1 MKIVVKIVLL
11 GAISIILTWRW
22 RSSIILIH
30 QVKWTISTVTDCC
43 CWLFHVAMVLTSMS
57 NIHWSLCFRAFL
69 CPLSIVIAMERYVHY
84 CLLQNAKKY
93 CKSKVKVAKIAAL
106 LGWWLQWWRKALISS
121 IFCFPGVWIS
131 GSIDIYRNVTHGG
144 LWRQTWWSGFPAK
157 CPKHFQISRRTHGSS
172 FHILPTLRPSE
183 IGCIW
188 CFKVRIHMVLYCGP
202 CHFPL
207 PWLFFHLCD
216 YTLSMHL
223 CPIVFPSLNSFLWCG
238 SMLFFCWGFLTTN

>member
-1 MKIVVKIVLL
+1 M
-11 GAISIILTWRW
+11 
-22 RSSIILIH
+22 
-30 QVKWTISTVTDCC
+30 TDCC
-43 CWLFHVAMVLTSMS
+43 CCWIFHVAMVLTSMS

-69 CPLSIVIAMERYVHY
+69 CPLSIVIAMERYVHF
-84 CLLQNAKKY
+84 CLLQNAKQTY
-93 CKSKVKVAKIAAL
+93 SEPSRMADFEVNT
-106 LGWWLQWWRKALISS
+106 WWAGFPVQS
-121 IFCFPGVWIS
+121 IFKFLGV
-131 GSIDIYRNVTHGG
+131 
-144 LWRQTWWSGFPAK
+144 
-157 CPKHFQISRRTHGSS
+157 HGST

-238 SMLFFCWGFLTTN
+238 SMLFCCWGFWPLIKPSHSIKGIFHAPATHNIRSNPQALWGQPCLCLCLSLPHRSRQR